1 MNELA
6 MIAARMARAA
16 ACSGVPAFAPIVKF
30 NMCVCLLPEGACASS
45 RLSHALLREMSKMFS
60 TE

>member
-1 MNELA
+1 MNERA
-6 MIAARMARAA
+6 VIAARMARTA

-30 NMCVCLLPEGACASS
+30 NMCVCPLPEGACASS
-45 RLSHALLREMSKMFS
+45 RLSHALLGEMSKMFS